1 MESRSLLV
9 KTRKSYNRLCC
20 NKYVRNKAELNKL
33 NEYFRNYLKKIPVR
47 NISNGKAQKQVLP
60 RVT

>member
-1 MESRSLLV
+1 MESRSVLV
-9 KTRKSYNRLCC
+9 KTRKYYNKLC
-20 NKYVRNKAELNKL
+20 YVRNKAELNKL

>member
-1 MESRSLLV
+1 MESRSVLV
-9 KTRKSYNRLCC
+9 KTRKSYNKLCC

-47 NISNGKAQKQVLP
+47 NISNG
-60 RVT
+60 